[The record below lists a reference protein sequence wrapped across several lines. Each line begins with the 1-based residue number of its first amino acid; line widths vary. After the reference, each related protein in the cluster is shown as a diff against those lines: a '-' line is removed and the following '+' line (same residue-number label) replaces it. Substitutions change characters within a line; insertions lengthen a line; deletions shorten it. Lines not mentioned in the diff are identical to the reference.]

1 MCATEGFASL
11 SDLTRT
17 AIQEFI
23 ANRSSDSPTAFER
36 EVNRLNALVDKL
48 DRDLKE
54 IVLPVAQSSK

>member
-1 MCATEGFASL
+1 VCATGGFASL

-23 ANRSSDSPTAFER
+23 ANRSSDSQSAFER

-54 IVLPVAQSSK
+54 IVLPVAASSK